1 MAKLY
6 LIKIKKELPYT
17 HVTQP
22 LGLMYIASSLLRE
35 KKHEVTI
42 IDMIADNLSVKETCK
57 NIEKGSPPMVGL
69 SVLSVEASIMHLM
82 AKKIKKISPEITVMV
97 GGPHASSDPKSILSD
112 ENIDFLVL
120 GEGEET
126 MKELLKALDHG
137 NPLSEVRGIA
147 YRKNGE
153 IVFTPPRPFIE
164 DLDALPFPAWEL
176 IKVER
181 YFDLPTFNIFYA
193 SKRYMS
199 IFTSRGC
206 PYHCTYCHN
215 IFGKRFRVRSPE
227 NVFQEIEYLYKRY
240 QIREFQIVDDSFN
253 VNKERAKKICD
264 LIIRSGLKIFLTFP
278 NGLRGDIMDQE
289 LLLKLKQAGTY
300 KITYAI
306 ETASPRLQ
314 KLLRKNINL
323 PKLQDTITLTN
334 KLDMLT
340 HGFFMVG
347 FPTETKDELQ
357 LTIDYAQKSK
367 LNTLG
372 LHVLTPF
379 PGTEIYNQILKMGE
393 SNVTNDSLDYTII
406 KSNFSDFTSE
416 ELLKKIRKAL
426 ILFYLN
432 LRRAANTIK
441 LTPNK
446 RQFWEFIKLF
456 FNRLTYYSI
465 SKKSKPC

>member
-1 MAKLY
+1 MAKLH
-6 LIKIKKELPYT
+6 LIKTRKELPYN

-22 LGLMYIASSLLRE
+22 LGLMYIASFLLRE
-35 KKHEVTI
+35 KRHEVKIT
-42 IDMIADNLSVKETCK
+42 DMAADNLSVEEACK
-57 NIEKGSPPMVGL
+57 NIEEDSPTVVGL
-69 SVLSVEASIMHLM
+69 SALSVEASVMHML
-82 AKKIKKISPEITVMV
+82 AKKIKEISPEITVII
-97 GGPHASSDPKSILSD
+97 GGPHAASDPKSILSD
-112 ENIDFLVL
+112 EHIDYLVR

-126 MKELLKALDHG
+126 MKELLEALDHG
-137 NPLSEVRGIA
+137 NPVSGIRGIS
-147 YRKNGE
+147 YRKNGK
-153 IVFTPPRPFIE
+153 IVTTPPRPFMD

-176 IKVER
+176 IKVEK

-215 IFGKRFRVRSPE
+215 IFGKRFRARTPE
-227 NVFQEIEYLYKRY
+227 NVFQEIEYLYKTY
-240 QIREFQIVDDSFN
+240 GIREFQIVDDSFN
-253 VNKERAKKICD
+253 VKKERAKNICD

-278 NGLRGDIMDQE
+278 NGVRGDIVDQE

-334 KLDMLT
+334 KLGILT
-340 HGFFMVG
+340 HGFFMAG
-347 FPTETKDELQ
+347 FPTETKEELQ
-357 LTIDYAQKSK
+357 LTTDYAKKSK

-379 PGTEIYNQILKMGE
+379 PGTEIYNQILEMGK
-393 SNVTNDSLDYTII
+393 STIANDSLDYTII
-406 KSNFSDFTSE
+406 KSNFSEFTAE
-416 ELLKKIRKAL
+416 ELLKKIRKTL

-432 LRRAANTIK
+432 PKRVVNTIM

-465 SKKSKPC
+465 PKKSKSC